1 MIELA
6 ALVTEPNIDGADD
19 FYAELI
25 ALHAGRT
32 PEESE
37 AINARLILLL
47 CNHIGD
53 RQALREACVAAA
65 DENSRRAS

>member
-1 MIELA
+1 MTTA
-6 ALVTEPNIDGADD
+6 ALITTPNIDNPDD

-25 ALHAGRT
+25 AMHAGRS

-53 RQALREACVAAA
+53 RQALREALEAAA
-65 DENSRRAS
+65 NEAPRGDG